1 MGSNPTVPTNLIRL
15 KLKMKYSKIICSDE
29 KIIEAIKNNDTMA
42 KAAVECGIHFNT
54 FKRRAEK
61 LGVYDPNQG
70 RKGISRG
77 PYHEKRIPTKEILE
91 GKHPYFQSYK
101 LKLRLLEE
109 KILEY
114 FCSVCKIDQYQGKFI
129 ALELDHINGN
139 RRDHRLENLRLLCPN
154 CHSQTPTF
162 RFKKR

>member
-1 MGSNPTVPTNLIRL
+1 MT
-15 KLKMKYSKIICSDE
+15 YSKIICSDE
-29 KIIEAIKNNDTMA
+29 KIIEAIKNNDAMA
-42 KAAVECGIHFNT
+42 KAAIECGIHFNT

-70 RKGISRG
+70 RKGVTRGHYCERRIS
-77 PYHEKRIPTKEILE
+77 TDEILE
-91 GKHPYFQSYK
+91 GKHPYYQCFK
-101 LKLRLLEE
+101 LKNRLLEE

-114 FCSVCKIDQYQGKFI
+114 FCSVCNIDQYQGKFI

-162 RFKKR
+162 RSKKR